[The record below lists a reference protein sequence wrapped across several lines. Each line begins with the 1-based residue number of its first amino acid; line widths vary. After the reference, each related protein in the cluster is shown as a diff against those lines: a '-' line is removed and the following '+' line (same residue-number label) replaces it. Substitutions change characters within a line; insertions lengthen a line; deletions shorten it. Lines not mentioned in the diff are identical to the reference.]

1 MMTILLNNYY
11 AIMIGGIFSV
21 IVIISLAELSYVVC
35 VLERKLDSTERRLR
49 STEQNLQQY
58 VMRLEALTRQ
68 LKDVKLELLSNQCDQ
83 LAKNRLMR
91 RELRILLHK
100 ISNDVTENT

>member
-1 MMTILLNNYY
+1 
-11 AIMIGGIFSV
+11 MIGGVFSV

-58 VMRLEALTRQ
+58 VMRLERQ

>member
-1 MMTILLNNYY
+1 MTILLNNYY
-11 AIMIGGIFSV
+11 AIMIGGVFSV

-58 VMRLEALTRQ
+58 VMRLERQ

>member
-11 AIMIGGIFSV
+11 AIMIGGVFSV

-58 VMRLEALTRQ
+58 VMRLERQ

-91 RELRILLHK
+91 REFRVLLSK

>member
-11 AIMIGGIFSV
+11 AIMIGGVFSV

-58 VMRLEALTRQ
+58 VMRLERQ

-91 RELRILLHK
+91 REFRVLLRK